1 MSLLP
6 KVSRTSFLVQGVPHT
21 TVCLDNDTIVSPQKG
36 RSVHDAA
43 QNTSFA
49 ANQVPT
55 AQLATSCV
63 IAPPAPQ
70 GQKDRPQ
77 AHFPD
82 SSEIPC
88 RCNKSTAGP
97 MLLEK
102 QRLEIAQLPQTV
114 MDLNSQGPK
123 DHTWCRHRAGPLS
136 KAPHNRTGSHE
147 TQTGT

>member
-1 MSLLP
+1 M
-6 KVSRTSFLVQGVPHT
+6 
-21 TVCLDNDTIVSPQKG
+21 
-36 RSVHDAA
+36 
-43 QNTSFA
+43 
-49 ANQVPT
+49 PT

-63 IAPPAPQ
+63 IAPPAPE

-102 QRLEIAQLPQTV
+102 QRLEIAQLRQTV
-114 MDLNSQGPK
+114 MELNSQGPK
-123 DHTWCRHRAGPLS
+123 DHTWCRHRTGPLS

-147 TQTGT
+147 TQTDNKCYLLKPGVQALTLWGWGSGSNSQEVVTALLGGGVSHINGFQIMCCCFL